1 MSDLQ
6 LQFAG
11 TQDVLEQHRID
22 VDRLQTYMQEHV
34 AGFSGNI
41 ELSQFKGG
49 QSNPTYRIDADGQ
62 SYVLRRKPPGV
73 LLPSAHAV
81 DREYR
86 VITALADTDV
96 PAPRTYCLCEDESV
110 IGTIFYIMEMVQG
123 RILWDSTLPGMSREE
138 RGQIYRSMNE
148 AMAALHRVD
157 YEAIGLGDFGKVG
170 EYRER
175 QIHRWSKTY
184 RISEMDTIPEMD
196 RLIEWLP
203 KNIPS
208 GDETTLIHG
217 DFRMDNMVFHP
228 TEPKVVALLDWE
240 LATLGHPV
248 GDFTY
253 TMMGWRLDKDLFRGI
268 ADADIE
274 GLGIPTEEQH
284 IAHYCTLTG
293 RDGIPD
299 LEWYFAYNMFRLAA
313 ILQGIAKRAAAGT
326 AASEHA
332 VEQGRRARPL
342 AEVAWKQVEKLAG

>member
-6 LQFAG
+6 AQFAG
-11 TQDVLEQHRID
+11 TQDVLEQHRFDIE
-22 VDRLQTYMQEHV
+22 RLQSYMEAHV
-34 AGFSGNI
+34 EGFSGAI
-41 ELSQFKGG
+41 ALSQFKGG
-49 QSNPTYRIDADGQ
+49 QSNPTYRIDAGGR
-62 SYVLRRKPPGV
+62 SYVLRRKPPGN

-96 PAPRTYCLCEDESV
+96 PAPRTYCLCEDETV
-110 IGTIFYIMEMVQG
+110 IGTAFYIMEMVQG

-138 RGQIYRSMNE
+138 RRQIYQSMNQ
-148 AMAALHRVD
+148 AMAALHKLD

-184 RISEMDTIPEMD
+184 RLSEGDPIPEMD

-203 KNIPS
+203 QNIPE

-228 TEPKVVALLDWE
+228 TEPRVIALLDWE

-253 TMMGWRLDKDLFRGI
+253 TLMGWRLGKNLFRGI
-268 ADADIE
+268 ADADLPA
-274 GLGIPTEEQH
+274 LGIPTEEEYIEQ
-284 IAHYCTLTG
+284 YCALTG
-293 RDGIPD
+293 RSGIPH
-299 LEWYFAYNMFRLAA
+299 LEWYLAYNMFRLAA
-313 ILQGIAKRAAAGT
+313 ILQGIAKRAEDGT
-326 AASEHA
+326 AASPHA
-332 VEQGRRARPL
+332 IEQGRRARPM
-342 AEVAWKQVEKLAG
+342 AEAAWKQVERLAG